1 MVPGDPLVPEPASLR
16 DLAIDIAQEAAGVL
30 AAGIH
35 DDRTEVDTKSSGTDM
50 VTEMDRASEALIVA
64 RIAAARPED
73 AILGEEGSD
82 HSGTSGVR
90 WVVDPLDGTTNYL
103 YGLPGWN
110 VSIGV
115 EIDGESVAGAVVVPA
130 VGETFAAARGH
141 GATRNGVP
149 LRFDGP
155 TSLATALVG
164 TGFGYDPATRA
175 DQARFLVD
183 LLPRVRDVRRSG
195 AAATDLCSLASG
207 RLDAYYE
214 AGLAPWD
221 RCAGTVIAREA
232 GAVVDVFEDHAL
244 PGVLTVATHPASRD
258 DFLTLL
264 RAVGVF
270 G

>member
-1 MVPGDPLVPEPASLR
+1 MIPDAPLGPDPAALR
-16 DLAIDIAQEAAGVL
+16 DLAVDIAEEAASVL

-35 DDRTEVDTKSSGTDM
+35 HDRTEVGTKSSGTDM
-50 VTEMDRASEALIVA
+50 VTEMDRASEALIVG
-64 RIAAARPED
+64 RIAGTRPDD
-73 AILGEEGSD
+73 AILGEEGAD
-82 HSGTSGVR
+82 RPGTSGVR

-110 VSIGV
+110 VSVGV
-115 EIDGESVAGAVVVPA
+115 EVDGEPVAGAVVVPA
-130 VGETFAAARGH
+130 VGETFAGARGL

-149 LRFDGP
+149 LRLEGP
-155 TSLATALVG
+155 VSLATTLVG

-195 AAATDLCSLASG
+195 AAATDLCSLAAG

-214 AGLAPWD
+214 SGLAPWD

-258 DFLTLL
+258 DFLALL
-264 RAVGVF
+264 REVGVF